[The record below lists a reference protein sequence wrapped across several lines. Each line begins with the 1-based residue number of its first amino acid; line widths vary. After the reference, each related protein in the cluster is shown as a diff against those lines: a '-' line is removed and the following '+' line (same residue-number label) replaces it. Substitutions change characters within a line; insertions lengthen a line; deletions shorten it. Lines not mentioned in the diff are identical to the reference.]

1 VANGTISAVKVEKM
15 GIIGDFNSWS
25 GDVLMTWNTNDLCYE
40 VTGAGVNS
48 NGWKFRVNSDWGI
61 NLGSNDT
68 VEPSSIINDL
78 VANGKNIGVA
88 GNTIKLYP
96 CRNNSDKIYC
106 TVE

>member
-25 GDVLMTWNTNDLCYE
+25 GDVLMTWNANDLCYE
-40 VTGAGVNS
+40 VTGAGVSS

-78 VANGKNIGVA
+78 VANGKNIGAV